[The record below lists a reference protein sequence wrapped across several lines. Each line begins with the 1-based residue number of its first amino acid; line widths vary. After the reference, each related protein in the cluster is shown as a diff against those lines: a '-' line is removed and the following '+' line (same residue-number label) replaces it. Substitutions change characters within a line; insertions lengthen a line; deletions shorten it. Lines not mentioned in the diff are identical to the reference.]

1 MTSQIPVRMGST
13 QIFSPP
19 HAYARGNIVLYHLFT
34 ELHICHTKR
43 HLIKYIVFFFF
54 GYYYRLTS
62 TVMINHFILNNVS
75 KLISVKLKYSVEM
88 TDRNLCIF

>member
-54 GYYYRLTS
+54 WLLLS
-62 TVMINHFILNNVS
+62 SNVHGHDQS
-75 KLISVKLKYSVEM
+75 LHLE
-88 TDRNLCIF
+88 